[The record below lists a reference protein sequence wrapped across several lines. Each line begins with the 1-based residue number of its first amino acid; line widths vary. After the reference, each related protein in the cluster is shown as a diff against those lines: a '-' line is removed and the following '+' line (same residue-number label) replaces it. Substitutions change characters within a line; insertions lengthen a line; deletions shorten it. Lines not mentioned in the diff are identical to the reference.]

1 MNVLLSFHQA
11 AKAQRDQQLKDI
23 VEQAGQRPVAAG
35 SRQLMRIDLREA
47 AVVQN
52 PTANEGGLHD
62 LAEE

>member
-1 MNVLLSFHQA
+1 MNILLSFHQA

-23 VEQAGQRPVAAG
+23 VEQAGQRPAAG
-35 SRQLMRIDLREA
+35 GGQLMRIDLREA